1 MQGDGGARERQRLFE
16 ALARAMLG
24 PHGPLL
30 LLLDDRQWCAR
41 ETLAWDHDLLRFDP
55 QARLLIVGT
64 LRAEELTN
72 EHPLQ
77 SLLATLRREGQLTQ
91 ISLERLTAAEA
102 ATLAAQLAGRELD
115 AEVATRLYQDT
126 EGNALFVVETVRLG
140 LVALEDRGRQ
150 GSFSAGTQFIAP
162 SLG

>member
-16 ALARAMLG
+16 ALARALVG
-24 PHGPLL
+24 TQGLRL
-30 LLLDDRQWCAR
+30 LLLDDLQWCDR
-41 ETLAWDHDLLRFDP
+41 ETLAWVHYLVRFDP

-64 LRAEELTN
+64 LRAEELTH

-140 LVALEDRGRQ
+140 LGAAGRPGRQ
-150 GSFSAGTQFIAP
+150 GP
-162 SLG
+162 STPGPKGQ